1 MDLTDLGFADITPNS
16 EEVVYDKYY
25 KERLEITKMHRNK
38 EITHKE
44 YMEMWVTLVE
54 KYIDMIPNLK
64 FPMVQIQSFRKF
76 LEENESI
83 RKRIEKINNKAMGKT
98 SKKSVSQKEAE
109 TRSYLDS
116 FLPQY
121 SQALTTRTIIY
132 IDHNGKLTKNENE
145 LVRISRNNQEILHQL
160 TLSSLLDDEVLIN
173 KLKKAIEERQALLR
187 DRLIHNL
194 PRKDLILKL
203 NEIAKEYNDLCQSNV
218 KDYPETY
225 LLLIVPLHRK

>member
-1 MDLTDLGFADITPNS
+1 MDLTDLGFEDITPNS
-16 EEVVYDKYY
+16 EESVYDKYS
-25 KERLEITKMHRNK
+25 KERLEITKMRRNK

-121 SQALTTRTIIY
+121 PPDLTKTTIFY
-132 IDHNGKLTKNENE
+132 LDHNGKLTNNENE

-160 TLSSLLDDEVLIN
+160 TFSSLLDDEVLIN
-173 KLKKAIEERQALLR
+173 NLKKVIEERQALLR

-203 NEIAKEYNDLCQSNV
+203 NEIAKEYNDFCQSNV